1 MHPNT
6 NYYTN
11 YKQLHIYLH
20 PEVIIIII
28 ATIGVGAQ
36 AAGRCSGGAWL
47 RLRRGGVIVEEEVVT
62 ALGHQLLLGGVEL
75 VHRWL
80 L

>member
-20 PEVIIIII
+20 PEVIIII

-36 AAGRCSGGAWL
+36 AAGRRSGGAWL